1 MSYMYLQ
8 VLFHYKNTLACC
20 SFYFCLPP
28 PPPPP
33 QANPDFANTMMVVQ
47 KLLSQIETVKERVE
61 DLWTTRQEKLEAN
74 LRQRVFEKEAKQVH
88 LPELLRRSQPP
99 AFHPGLGPN
108 LGSSPH

>member
-1 MSYMYLQ
+1 
-8 VLFHYKNTLACC
+8 
-20 SFYFCLPP
+20 
-28 PPPPP
+28 
-33 QANPDFANTMMVVQ
+33 MMVVQ